1 MNLSTPGNTQ
11 ARRMT
16 GLRARFVRPPA
27 RLSRTLLAC
36 AAVCLVWFAV
46 TADLVAQVPADST
59 RADTL
64 RAMPDTIVFEM
75 EDLRILA
82 PRPMAT
88 ATGASAVRLSL
99 DIPRV
104 NTVPILSEALR
115 EMPFFEVRE
124 NSRGEAQLT
133 LRGTEAR
140 QVAVLV
146 DGIPLTLGWD
156 ARTDLSLIPVGA
168 AREIQLFRG
177 LSSVLHGPNVLGG
190 VVEIDIVRGPLKI
203 DLPPPIRLEGGV
215 DQTGAANMGG
225 QAGASLRPGGRD
237 LVIRGGVGYRTRDGV
252 PLASGVEQPVD
263 AVDGRR
269 LNSDLKHLSGF
280 FAARYGNDGGF
291 WASLSSFGFTAER
304 GVAPELHT
312 SSPRLW
318 RIPETSRV
326 VTALSAGTG
335 WGDTPLGRGDLE
347 VTLGLDFGDT
357 QIDGYESLAYENV
370 VEREHADDRT
380 LTGRVLGDHS
390 FWNGT
395 LRGAFTY
402 AETRHVETLD
412 PGDRSVF
419 RQRLYSL
426 ATELEYPLGNGD
438 SESFISEPSITVGA
452 SLDGASTPETGLWEP
467 RDPLQDW
474 GLRIGGSAVLGDG
487 AGRLHA
493 GVSRRVRFPSLREL
507 YSGALGKFEPNPD
520 LDPEVLVVTE
530 AGLTGETG
538 ILEGQA
544 VLFWQQWSNAIVRTS
559 TEDGK
564 FRREN
569 RNRTTATGTE
579 LLASLRLGAALLSAD
594 MTLQSVTLDDVLAP
608 ETEQNPEYQP
618 EIFGSL
624 NLGGPVVWGIQ
635 GRAGLKYVGRQYCVN
650 PDVGGQESL
659 APSAGLDLLI
669 TRQWS
674 FGGALRRLQAT
685 LALDNVTDGAV
696 YDQCGLPQPGRIL
709 RLQFRLG

>member
-1 MNLSTPGNTQ
+1 MTLRRLDSTLTGL
-11 ARRMT
+11 RT
-16 GLRARFVRPPA
+16 GLRARLA
-27 RLSRTLLAC
+27 QSRIAWAALIVAC
-36 AAVCLVWFAV
+36 HAGAGSVA
-46 TADLVAQVPADST
+46 AQVPADST

-64 RAMPDTIVFEM
+64 RAATDTVVFEL
-75 EDLRILA
+75 EDLRVTA
-82 PRPMAT
+82 PRPLAT
-88 ATGASAVRLSL
+88 ATGSSAVRLSL

-104 NTVPILSEALR
+104 STVPILAEALR

-133 LRGTEAR
+133 LRGTESR

-168 AREIQLFRG
+168 AREIQLYRG

-190 VVEIDIVRGPLKI
+190 VVDIDIVRGPLKI
-203 DLPPPIRLEGGV
+203 DLPPPLRLEGGV
-215 DQTGAANMGG
+215 DHTGAVSLGG
-225 QAGASLRPGGRD
+225 QVGATLRPGGRE
-237 LVIRGGVGYRTRDGV
+237 LVLRGGVGYRTRDGV
-252 PLASGVEQPVD
+252 PLASGVDQPGD

-269 LNSDLKHLSGF
+269 LNSDLEHLSGF

-312 SSPRLW
+312 SDPRLW
-318 RIPETSRV
+318 RVPETSRV

-335 WGDTPLGRGDLE
+335 WGDTPLGQGDLE
-347 VTLGLDFGDT
+347 FTLGLDYGET
-357 QIDGYESLAYENV
+357 QIDAYESLAYENV
-370 VEREHADDRT
+370 VAREHADDRT

-426 ATELEYPLGNGD
+426 ATEVEYPLGNGAGG
-438 SESFISEPSITVGA
+438 SFISEPSITVGA
-452 SLDGASTPETGLWEP
+452 SLDGASTPETGVWES
-467 RDPLQDW
+467 RDPLTDW
-474 GLRIGGSAVLGDG
+474 GLRVGGSAVLDDG

-507 YSGALGKFEPNPD
+507 YSGALGKFEPNPE

-530 AGLTGETG
+530 AGVTGETG

-544 VLFWQQWSNAIVRTS
+544 VLFWQQWSNAIVRTG

-569 RNRTTATGTE
+569 RNRITATGAE
-579 LLASLRLGAALLSAD
+579 LLAALQLGEALLSAD
-594 MTLQSVTLDDVLAP
+594 LTLQSVTLSDALVPDS
-608 ETEQNPEYQP
+608 EQNPEYQP
-618 EIFGSL
+618 EIFGSIS
-624 NLGGPVVWGIQ
+624 LGGPVVWGIQ

-650 PDVGGQESL
+650 PDVGGQETL
-659 APSAGLDLLI
+659 DPSGRLDLLVS
-669 TRQWS
+669 RQWS

-696 YDQCGLPQPGRIL
+696 YDQCGLPQPGRML